1 MENHKLFNSQEFVG
15 RDKEIALVREAV
27 RERKKNVIVFEG
39 DRGVGKT
46 SLLLNLFKLLSAE
59 GPGVKPFFLSL
70 FPYRADEFA
79 DWKNIWIREEKFNPA
94 QITELLDQIA
104 SYFEMIR
111 VTTNDPDTQKE
122 YLARGLAHLPN
133 ENMPVLFVDAIYEC
147 EPGLREQLEKYI
159 LLPFISSERSLLILS
174 GRGSVPAWSH
184 PALRFANV
192 QRLQPFEEETWVRLQ
207 LEKLVNPGPY
217 QAVYKEIAEYSARY
231 PLLIRLLGQAQGT
244 PQDELDG
251 AIDILLSETL
261 LTETFVADFSV
272 EERKQI
278 RLYVEKLSLVTLPFR
293 KLEVENYIFDENP
306 SGERPAKMTTLIET
320 LLRSHIM
327 CYENGGYQLNES
339 IAKPIRRYLTLPR
352 QEQKL
357 KYYKTL
363 LDKNYHQLAEKY
375 QAASSRYNN
384 LISELSLIQT
394 H

>member
-1 MENHKLFNSQEFVG
+1 MDKHKIFDSREFVG
-15 RDKEIALVREAV
+15 RGEEIALVKKAT
-27 RERKKNVIVFEG
+27 RERAKNVIVFEG

-70 FPYRADEFA
+70 FPYRANEFR
-79 DWKNIWIREEKFNPA
+79 DQKNIWIKDEKFCA
-94 QITELLDQIA
+94 GQITQLLDQIA
-104 SYFEMIR
+104 AYFEMIR

-133 ENMPVLFVDAIYEC
+133 ENISVLFVDAIYEC
-147 EPGLREQLEKYI
+147 EPDTLREQLEKYI

-174 GRGSVPAWSH
+174 GRGNVPAWSH

-192 QRLQPFEEETWVRLQ
+192 QRLHPFEEIWVRQQ
-207 LEKLVNPGPY
+207 LEKLGSPH
-217 QAVYKEIAEYSARY
+217 QAIYKEVAEYSAGY
-231 PLLIRLLGQAQGT
+231 PLMIRLLGQAPGA
-244 PQDELDG
+244 PQDELDS

-261 LTETFVADFSV
+261 LSETFLADFSA
-272 EERKQI
+272 EEQNQI
-278 RLYVEKLSLVTLPFR
+278 RLQAEKLSLVSLPFR
-293 KLEVENYIFDENP
+293 KLEVENYFFDKNSP
-306 SGERPAKMTTLIET
+306 DERSSKMTTLIET

-339 IAKPIRRYLTLPR
+339 VANPIRRYLTLPK

-357 KYYKTL
+357 KNYKIVFES
-363 LDKNYHQLAEKY
+363 NYRQLAEKY
-375 QAASSRYNN
+375 KAASSRYND
-384 LISELSLIQT
+384 LIKQLSQIQT